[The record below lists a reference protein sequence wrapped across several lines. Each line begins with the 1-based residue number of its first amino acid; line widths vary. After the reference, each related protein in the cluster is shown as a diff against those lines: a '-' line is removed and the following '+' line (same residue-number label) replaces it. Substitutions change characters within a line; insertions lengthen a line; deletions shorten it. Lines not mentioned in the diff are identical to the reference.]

1 MTIPA
6 SISILLLLLTVLMTC
21 ATCAASDAAFLC
33 SRCQA
38 ARFCSPDCQR
48 AGWQVHKDACRAS
61 VIAGLRSVSLE
72 RVAEL
77 MKDTKN
83 GLSREL
89 CEELQMRFDSG
100 DGPGIRRRAART
112 TIPRSLLG
120 IVDARK
126 SDADTCL
133 AAISALVGIL
143 YDPEDARA
151 AQVEFMRGSGI
162 EILQRAASR
171 NISNARVLA
180 HIFDVYIHVNGE
192 SMLVGLPSWD
202 SSLMLSHATTLFEL
216 AAAEGDP
223 LVAGSA
229 TVAISEFMAPGGVI
243 SQANARAVEE
253 RGTLVPAAAR
263 LLSLKPGD
271 PKVALAMCAVLCNAI
286 VSDGLAHQAIKAGA
300 VAALLEALRALPLQ
314 RACAVPVLG
323 NIARFATRAISNL
336 SVSAAGQVAL
346 RTSPALATLST
357 LLTGAFDAE
366 AFMCAS
372 EAGLRVAST
381 DLGRE
386 ALLAAGALPALLAG
400 LTKHWKLGEGLADCG
415 CTMLRNLC
423 RSPRGA
429 SASVVANEETASLMR
444 AVVSRYNRGSAIAM
458 RAASVAT
465 EVLELIARGNRT

>member
-1 MTIPA
+1 
-6 SISILLLLLTVLMTC
+6 MTC
-21 ATCAASDAAFLC
+21 ATCAATDAAFLC

-48 AGWQVHKDACRAS
+48 AGWPEHKDACRAS
-61 VIAGLRSVSLE
+61 VIAGLRGASLE

-77 MKDTKN
+77 IKDTKN

-89 CEELQMRFDSG
+89 CEELQTRFDSG
-100 DGPGIRRRAART
+100 DGPGMRRRAARA

-126 SDADTCL
+126 SDTDTCL
-133 AAISALVGIL
+133 AALSVLVCIL

-151 AQVEFMRGSGI
+151 AQSEFMRGSGV
-162 EILQRAASR
+162 EVLQRAASR
-171 NISNARVLA
+171 NVSNARVLA
-180 HIFDVYIHVNGE
+180 HIFDVYIHVTGD
-192 SMLVGLPSWD
+192 SKLVGRPPWD
-202 SSLMLSHATTLFEL
+202 ASLMLGHATSLLEL

-223 LVAGSA
+223 KLACSA
-229 TVAISEFMAPGGVI
+229 TVAITEFVAPGGVI
-243 SQANARAVEE
+243 SQAIARAVEE
-253 RGTLVPAAAR
+253 RGALIPAAAR
-263 LLSLKPGD
+263 LLSIQPED
-271 PKVALAMCAVLCNAI
+271 PKVAFAMCAILCNAI

-300 VAALLEALRALPLQ
+300 VAALLEALRALPLH
-314 RACAVPVLG
+314 RACAVTVQG
-323 NIARFATRAISNL
+323 NIARFGTRALSNL

-372 EAGLRVAST
+372 EAGLRVATT

-423 RSPRGA
+423 MSPRGA

-444 AVVSRYNRGSAIAM
+444 AVVARYSRGSAIAM

-465 EVLELIARGNRT
+465 EVLELIVRGTRN